1 MRNRGLLSWGVMSLA
16 VLIAGYRGAQAQNS
30 VQTDAANARATVAA
44 AMPTQPPPTPIPA
57 PTATAAPAAAPE
69 KKEGAASELELLGIV
84 RGATSA
90 GALIGFDGKQEI
102 FRKGDTVF
110 DHGTLKD
117 VREDSVVIH
126 SGDNDVTLKV
136 VKEAAPAPAEPAAEQ
151 VEAPAAVREAVPPP
165 ATEPVSRAEARAAL
179 KDFGTVLGK
188 AEAKRVTVG
197 GGHGVQL
204 GKVDSSSFLAKLGL
218 RSGDVLQKLNGIAI
232 DDVDKL
238 PDLSSAAEGRELN
251 VSYSRNDIGLT
262 VARPLQ

>member
-1 MRNRGLLSWGVMSLA
+1 MRNRGLLSSGVVSLA
-16 VLIAGYRGAQAQNS
+16 VLIAGDLFAQARSS

-44 AMPTQPPPTPIPA
+44 AMPTVQPSPTALPA
-57 PTATAAPAAAPE
+57 PTSPAAPE
-69 KKEGAASELELLGIV
+69 RREGSASELELLGIV

-110 DHGTLKD
+110 DHGTLKE
-117 VREDSVVIH
+117 VRQDSVVIQ
-126 SGDNDVTLKV
+126 SGDSDVTLKV

-151 VEAPAAVREAVPPP
+151 VVDAPAPREAAPPP
-165 ATEPVSRAEARAAL
+165 ATAPVSRADARAAL
-179 KDFGTVLGK
+179 KDLGTVLAN

-197 GGHGVQL
+197 GGHGIQL

-232 DDVDKL
+232 DDLDKL

>member
-1 MRNRGLLSWGVMSLA
+1 MRNRGLLSSGVVSLA
-16 VLIAGYRGAQAQNS
+16 VLIAGHRGAQAQDS
-30 VQTDAANARATVAA
+30 VQTDAAKARATVAA
-44 AMPTQPPPTPIPA
+44 AMPTRPPPAPMAA
-57 PTATAAPAAAPE
+57 PTSAPAAAPE
-69 KKEGAASELELLGIV
+69 KKQGAASELELLGIV

-117 VREDSVVIH
+117 VRDDSVVIH
-126 SGDNDVTLKV
+126 SGDDDVTLKV
-136 VKEAAPAPAEPAAEQ
+136 VKEAAPVPAEPAAEQ
-151 VEAPAAVREAVPPP
+151 VEAPAAVREAAPPP
-165 ATEPVSRAEARAAL
+165 ATGPVSRAEARAAL
-179 KDFGTVLGK
+179 KDFGTVLGN

>member
-1 MRNRGLLSWGVMSLA
+1 MRNRGLLSSGVVSLA
-16 VLIAGYRGAQAQNS
+16 VLIAGSRGAQAQGS

-44 AMPTQPPPTPIPA
+44 AMPTRPPTPMAA
-57 PTATAAPAAAPE
+57 PTAAPAPSAPE
-69 KKEGAASELELLGIV
+69 KKEEGAASDLELLGIV
-84 RGATSA
+84 RGATSS

-102 FRKGDTVF
+102 FRKGDSVF
-110 DHGTLKD
+110 EHGTLKD
-117 VREDSVVIH
+117 VREDSVVIR
-126 SGDNDVTLKV
+126 SGDSDVTLKV
-136 VKEAAPAPAEPAAEQ
+136 VKEAPPPPAEPAAEQ
-151 VEAPAAVREAVPPP
+151 VVDAPAAREVAPPP
-165 ATEPVSRAEARAAL
+165 ATAPVPRAEARAAL
-179 KDFGTVLGK
+179 RDFGAVLGQ

-204 GKVDSSSFLAKLGL
+204 GKVEPSSFLAKLGL
-218 RSGDVLQKLNGIAI
+218 RSGDVLQKLNGIPI